1 MSRYESLE
9 DQVEDL
15 ATYAVNFSDEHYN
28 TTEKTVCHSWVS
40 CGHGDPG
47 IGWNY
52 LRALQ
57 YVKKRLIDPAAKDYK
72 REFGSM
78 TQAWNQMWPLNVRQK
93 AAEQVLG
100 MWLDE
105 YAHGN
110 WSI

>member
-1 MSRYESLE
+1 MSYESL
-9 DQVEDL
+9 DAQVEEL
-15 ATYAVNFSDEHYN
+15 ATYACNFSEEHYN
-28 TTEKTVCHSWVS
+28 PTEKTVCKAWIN
-40 CGHGDPG
+40 CGKGDHRK
-47 IGWNY
+47 GWNY

-78 TQAWNQMWPLNVRQK
+78 TQAWNQMWPLNIRQK

-100 MWLDE
+100 MWLGE
-105 YAHGN
+105 YEIGN